1 MTPSISPVPGSSST
15 TEQPSNTTE
24 AATAWRAPV
33 TQAYR
38 SSEVREIAKVL
49 ASLEPGATS
58 SSKLMLAMRF
68 EAAIFSAATS
78 LADYRKKLS
87 KRLKKLQKNYV
98 PPPRLTA
105 TNNASGDDP
114 NAVASSLATGGEA
127 AAAADVEQQILALRR
142 KFGKAL
148 ALIDKNAVLA
158 FVAMRE
164 KSGPERANHLQQHI
178 DNARQWADQL
188 GVLPN
193 SDPKKIPKLNDAEL
207 ERLKSHLEQRVENIR
222 SHVVKLT
229 EPDLFLEER
238 LEEIDMAWSNPQ
250 TSRLLSEAVSQR
262 FVSLGWKEFNDPKA
276 TLQQALDKAAQTVPP
291 PSRDPRS
298 KTNAALA
305 HLDALRAASQALL
318 AFVAISDNSAVD
330 FPTKVLSKSH
340 IRAIQATRFLKEEWP
355 SINPIDEGKKAG
367 VTLEDAWVKVMELP
381 GQDDVADMLAIGHS
395 VDAAP
400 PPSKRL
406 RPTVI
411 RSKVLLRPGRACPSN
426 LLLAF
431 KRKGARLVQPCS
443 DCSYLILDFEAFDMT
458 IYLVP
463 LVVKITAKRKKA
475 SSSLSSEPSSISV
488 WGVTGTWETLGE
500 VVQDRIDHASA
511 QATRVLRH
519 CFEAG
524 AAAGTGQSR
533 VADFE
538 VEISEGTALLK
549 FLQLARLTYM
559 PDWQDVDV

>member
-1 MTPSISPVPGSSST
+1 MSVTPSISPVPGS
-15 TEQPSNTTE
+15 EPSNE
-24 AATAWRAPV
+24 AWRAPV

-78 LADYRKKLS
+78 LADYRKKLA

-98 PPPRLTA
+98 PPTKP
-105 TNNASGDDP
+105 SGDQS
-114 NAVASSLATGGEA
+114 AASDA
-127 AAAADVEQQILALRR
+127 EQRVLVLRH

-148 ALIDKNAVLA
+148 ALIDKNATLA
-158 FVAMRE
+158 VAAMKE
-164 KSGPERANHLQQHI
+164 KSGSDRAKHLQQHI
-178 DNARQWADQL
+178 DNARQWASQL
-188 GVLPN
+188 GLLPN
-193 SDPKKIPKLNDAEL
+193 NDPKIIPKLNDAEL

-229 EPDLFLEER
+229 EPDMFLQER
-238 LEEIDMAWSNPQ
+238 LEEIDASWANPQ
-250 TSRLLSEAVSQR
+250 SARILSATIMQKY
-262 FVSLGWKEFNDPKA
+262 VSLGWNEFQNPKT
-276 TLQQALDKAAQTVPP
+276 TLQRALDKALQTVPP

-305 HLDALRAASQALL
+305 HLEALRAASQAIM
-318 AFVAISDNSAVD
+318 AFVAIADSDAVD
-330 FPTKVLSKSH
+330 MPTKVLSKCH
-340 IRAIQATRFLKEEWP
+340 VRAVQATTFLKEEWP
-355 SINPIDEGKKAG
+355 SINPVDENTKGT
-367 VTLEDAWVKVMELP
+367 VTLEDAWVKAMELP
-381 GQDDVADMLAIGHS
+381 VQDDVGDMLSTGHS
-395 VDAAP
+395 IDTDP

-431 KRKGARLVQPCS
+431 KRKGAHLVQPSS
-443 DCSYLILDFEAFDMT
+443 DCSYLVLDFEAFDMT
-458 IYLVP
+458 VYLVP
-463 LVVKITAKRKKA
+463 LVVKIAAKV
-475 SSSLSSEPSSISV
+475 SSGPCSV
-488 WGVTGTWETLGE
+488 WGVDGTWETLGE

-519 CFEAG
+519 CFES
-524 AAAGTGQSR
+524 AAAATSKSR
-533 VADFE
+533 VDFE
-538 VEISEGTALLK
+538 HEISEGTALLK
-549 FLQLARLTYM
+549 FFQLARMSYM